1 MQAFTKAHPE
11 RKVVKKWVH
20 NKVKDIAE
28 HSGGV
33 WIIKQSPATAP
44 PGEAAAVQQR
54 AESQE
59 PPACTPQQQRLPSAG
74 NLT

>member
-44 PGEAAAVQQR
+44 PGEVAAVQQR